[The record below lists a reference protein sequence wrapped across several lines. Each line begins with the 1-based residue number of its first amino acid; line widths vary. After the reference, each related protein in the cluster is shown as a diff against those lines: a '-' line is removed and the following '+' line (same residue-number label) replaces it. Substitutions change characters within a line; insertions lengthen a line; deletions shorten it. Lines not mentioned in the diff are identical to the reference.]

1 MVYPVVAYGHPVLRK
16 VAKEIDK
23 DYPNLKEII
32 SNMFETMYVS
42 VGVGLAAPQV
52 NQSIRLIVIDSDPYK
67 IDFPEAEGFKKVL
80 INPEIIIENGEE
92 WEFNEA
98 CLSIPNI
105 IEFVIRKSKI
115 KISYFDENFKFHED
129 EEYSG
134 ILARIMQ
141 HELDH
146 LNGIL
151 FVDRIN
157 NLKKILIKRKLK
169 DISNGNVK
177 TSYKMIFAPK
187 KKKTKKL

>member
-1 MVYPVVAYGHPVLRK
+1 MIYPVVAYGHPVLRK

-32 SNMFETMYVS
+32 SNMFDTMYVS

-52 NQSIRLIVIDSDPYK
+52 NQSIRLIVIDSNPYK

-105 IEFVIRKSKI
+105 IEYVIRKSKI
-115 KISYFDENFKFHED
+115 KISYFDENFKFHD
-129 EEYSG
+129 EKYSG
-134 ILARIMQ
+134 IIARIMQ

-157 NLKKILIKRKLK
+157 NLKKMLIKAKLK
-169 DISNGNVK
+169 DISNGNVE
-177 TSYKMIFAPK
+177 TSYKMIFPHK
-187 KKKTKKL
+187 KKKIK